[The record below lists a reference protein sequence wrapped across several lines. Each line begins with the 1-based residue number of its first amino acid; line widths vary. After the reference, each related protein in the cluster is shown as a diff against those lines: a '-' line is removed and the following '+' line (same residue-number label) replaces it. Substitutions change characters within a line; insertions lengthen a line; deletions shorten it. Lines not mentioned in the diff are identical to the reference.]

1 MDLAADITAEDVAV
15 FLQEAEEN
23 LQALDENI
31 VRLEREKDNPDLLQ
45 EIFRIAHTLK
55 GVDGTRNV
63 QTSSLTGN
71 AN

>member
-1 MDLAADITAEDVAV
+1 MDLAADITAEDVEV

-45 EIFRIAHTLK
+45 EI
-55 GVDGTRNV
+55 
-63 QTSSLTGN
+63 
-71 AN
+71 